1 MNYGCAPRRGK
12 GWRGCID
19 DDVDAPPAT
28 PVAGIAK
35 TQIHF
40 AVAKT
45 PEGPMLFYR
54 WLSPADRRPSHWSAV
69 ALEDMPVVLPVL
81 GKAGWTLTLAHVPPP
96 TEGMAYRWETAGGR
110 AHGGMIRAETMMA
123 STPASPFVLYVPGVG

>member
-1 MNYGCAPRRGK
+1 MAALPGAAKDGEAASMTTLMPPPPRRSPGS
-12 GWRGCID
+12 
-19 DDVDAPPAT
+19 
-28 PVAGIAK
+28 
-35 TQIHF
+35 QIHF

-123 STPASPFVLYVPGVG
+123 STPESPFVLYVPGVG